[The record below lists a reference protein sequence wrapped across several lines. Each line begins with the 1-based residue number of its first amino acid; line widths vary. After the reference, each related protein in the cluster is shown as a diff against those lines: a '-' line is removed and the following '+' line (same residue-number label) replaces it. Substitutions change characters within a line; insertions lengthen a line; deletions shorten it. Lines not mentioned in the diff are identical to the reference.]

1 MKNEESKMK
10 LFDVYPLFNIEIV
23 QGKGCH
29 VYDKEG
35 NEYLDLYGGHAV
47 ISVGHSHPTYVKTIS
62 EQVSKLG
69 FYSNSV
75 INSLQQT
82 LADKLGV
89 MCGYDDYSL
98 FLINSG
104 AEANENAL
112 KLASF
117 HNGKKRV
124 LAFKHAFHGR
134 TSAAVRVTDNPKII
148 APVNEGLDVT
158 YLPLNDPYAVE
169 VELKKGDVSS
179 VIIEGIQGVGG
190 IQLPTDEFMR
200 DLRALC
206 TKYGAVLILD
216 EIQSGYGRSGKFFA
230 HQYAGI
236 RPDIITVAKGIAN
249 GFPMGAV
256 LISPMFKPVYG
267 MLGTTF
273 GGNHLACA
281 AAIAVL
287 DIMKEENLVANAEKV
302 GAYLIEQ
309 LRQLP
314 GIKELRGRGLMIGI
328 EFEEP
333 IKEIRSRLLFEEKV
347 FTGVAG
353 TNTIRLLPP
362 LCLTMDEAAE
372 FIARF
377 RQVLGC

>member
-1 MKNEESKMK
+1 MK
-10 LFDVYPLFNIEIV
+10 LFDVYPLFDIEIV
-23 QGKGCH
+23 KGKGCH
-29 VYDKEG
+29 VWDTKG
-35 NEYLDLYGGHAV
+35 TEYLDLYGGHAV
-47 ISVGHSHPTYVKTIS
+47 ISVGHSHPVYVKAIT
-62 EQVSKLG
+62 EQVNKLG

-75 INSLQQT
+75 INSLQQS
-82 LADKLGV
+82 LADKLGAA
-89 MCGYDDYSL
+89 CGYDDYSL

-124 LAFKHAFHGR
+124 IAFQHAFHGR

-148 APVNEGLDVT
+148 APVNEDLAVT
-158 YLPLNDPYAVE
+158 YLPLNDASLVE
-169 VELKKGDVSS
+169 EELKKGDVSS

-190 IQLPTDEFMR
+190 IQLPTDDFMR
-200 DLRALC
+200 QLRDLC
-206 TKYGAVLILD
+206 TTYEACLILD
-216 EIQSGYGRSGKFFA
+216 EIQSGYGRSGLFFA

-236 RPDIITVAKGIAN
+236 RPDLITVAKGIAN
-249 GFPMGAV
+249 GFPVGGV
-256 LISPMFKPVYG
+256 LISPMFKPIYG

-287 DIMKEENLVANAEKV
+287 DIMESEQLVANAELV
-302 GAYLIEQ
+302 GNYLMKE
-309 LRQLP
+309 LHKFP
-314 GIKELRGRGLMIGI
+314 GIKEIRGRGLMIGI
-328 EFEEP
+328 EFEES
-333 IKEIRSRLLFEEKV
+333 IKEIRSKLLFEEKV

-362 LCLTMDEAAE
+362 LCLTLDEAE
-372 FIARF
+372 DFLNRF
-377 RQVLGC
+377 RKVLKA

>member
-1 MKNEESKMK
+1 MN

-23 QGKGCH
+23 KGKGCH
-29 VYDKEG
+29 VWDSEG
-35 NEYLDLYGGHAV
+35 TEYLDLYGGHAV
-47 ISVGHSHPTYVKTIS
+47 ISVGHSHPTYVAAITD
-62 EQVSKLG
+62 QVNKLG

-75 INSLQQT
+75 INSLQQK
-82 LADKLGV
+82 LADKLGKAS
-89 MCGYDDYSL
+89 GYDDYSL

-117 HNGKKRV
+117 HNDKKRV
-124 LAFKHAFHGR
+124 IAFKHAFHGR

-148 APVNEGLDVT
+148 APVNEDLAVT
-158 YLPLNDPYAVE
+158 YLPLNDSAAVE
-169 VELKKGDVSS
+169 AELQKGDVSS

-190 IQLPTDEFMR
+190 IQLPTDDFMKE
-200 DLRALC
+200 LRTLC
-206 TKYGAVLILD
+206 TKYEACLILD

-236 RPDIITVAKGIAN
+236 KPDLITVAKGIGN
-249 GFPMGAV
+249 GFPMSGL

-287 DIMKEENLVANAEKV
+287 EIMENEKLIDNAAQV
-302 GAYLIEQ
+302 GNFLIEE
-309 LRQLP
+309 LHKLP
-314 GIKELRGRGLMIGI
+314 GIKEIRGRGLMIGI
-328 EFEEP
+328 EFEES
-333 IKEIRSRLLFEEKV
+333 IKEVRSKLLFEEKV

-362 LCLTMDEAAE
+362 LCLTMDEAKE
-372 FIARF
+372 FLTRF
-377 RQVLGC
+377 KKVLNA

>member
-1 MKNEESKMK
+1 MK

-23 QGKGCH
+23 KGQGCH
-29 VYDKEG
+29 VWDKEG

-47 ISVGHSHPTYVKTIS
+47 ISVGHSHPTYVKAIS
-62 EQVSKLG
+62 EQVSRLG

-82 LADKLGV
+82 LADKLGKAS
-89 MCGYDDYSL
+89 GYDEYSL

-124 LAFKHAFHGR
+124 LALRHAFHGR

-148 APVNEGLDVT
+148 APVNEDLAVT
-158 YLPLNDPYAVE
+158 YLPLNDADAFE
-169 VELKKGDVSS
+169 TELKKGDVSS

-190 IQLPTDEFMR
+190 IQVPTDSFMQE
-200 DLRALC
+200 LRALC
-206 TKYGAVLILD
+206 TKYQAVMIVD

-230 HQYAGI
+230 HQYASI

-256 LISPMFKPVYG
+256 LISPIFKPVYG

-287 DIMKEENLVANAEKV
+287 DIMKEEQLVKNAAHV
-302 GAYLIEQ
+302 GDYLLQELQ
-309 LRQLP
+309 QLP
-314 GIKELRGRGLMIGI
+314 GIKEIRGRGLMIGI
-328 EFEEP
+328 EFEQS
-333 IKEIRSRLLFEEKV
+333 IKEIRSKLLYEEKV

-362 LCLTMDEAAE
+362 LCLTQEEAAE
-372 FIARF
+372 FMQRF
-377 RQVLGC
+377 KKVLGC

>member
-1 MKNEESKMK
+1 MI
-10 LFDVYPLFNIEIV
+10 LFDVFPLFDIEV
-23 QGKGCH
+23 VKGKGCH
-29 VYDKEG
+29 VWDKEG

-47 ISVGHSHPTYVKTIS
+47 ISVGHCHPAYVKAVTD
-62 EQVSKLG
+62 QVNKLG

-82 LADKLGV
+82 LANKLGAA
-89 MCGYDDYSL
+89 CGYDEYQL

-117 HNGKKRV
+117 HNGKRRV
-124 LAFKHAFHGR
+124 IAFKHSFHGR
-134 TSAAVRVTDNPKII
+134 TSAAVRVTDNPKYV
-148 APVNEGLDVT
+148 APINEGLDVT
-158 YLPLNDPYAVE
+158 YVPLNDAAAVE
-169 VELKKGDVSS
+169 AELKKGDVSS

-190 IQLPTDEFMR
+190 IQVPTDEFMQS
-200 DLRALC
+200 LRTLC
-206 TKYGAVLILD
+206 TKYQTVLIVD

-256 LISPMFKPVYG
+256 LISPIFKPVYG

-281 AAIAVL
+281 AAISVL
-287 DIMKEENLVANAEKV
+287 DIMKEENLVENAKNV
-302 GAYLIEQ
+302 GDYLMEE
-309 LRQLP
+309 LRKIP
-314 GIKELRGRGLMIGI
+314 GIKELRGRGLMIGL

-333 IKEIRSRLLFEEKV
+333 IKEIRRKLLFEEKV

-362 LCLTMDEAAE
+362 LCLTKEEAAE
-372 FIARF
+372 FITRF
-377 RQVLGC
+377 RRVLGIQA

>member
-1 MKNEESKMK
+1 MN

-23 QGKGCH
+23 KGKGCH
-29 VYDKEG
+29 VWDSEG

-47 ISVGHSHPTYVKTIS
+47 ISVGHSHPTYVKAIS
-62 EQVSKLG
+62 EQVGKLG

-75 INSLQQT
+75 INSLQKS
-82 LADKLGV
+82 LAEKLGKIS
-89 MCGYDDYSL
+89 GYEDYSL

-124 LAFKHAFHGR
+124 IAFKHAFHGR

-148 APVNEGLDVT
+148 APVNEDLAVT
-158 YLPLNDPYAVE
+158 YLPLNDTEAVE
-169 VELKKGDVSS
+169 KELQKGDVSS

-190 IQLPTDEFMR
+190 IQLPTDNFMR
-200 DLRALC
+200 ELRELC
-206 TKYGAVLILD
+206 TKYEACLIVD

-230 HQYAGI
+230 HQYSGI
-236 RPDIITVAKGIAN
+236 KPDLITVAKGIAN
-249 GFPMGAV
+249 GFPMGGV

-273 GGNHLACA
+273 GGNHLACS

-287 DIMKEENLVANAEKV
+287 DIMESEDLIDNAAKV
-302 GAYLIEQ
+302 GAFLMDE
-309 LRQLP
+309 LHKLP
-314 GIKELRGRGLMIGI
+314 GIKEIRGRGLMIGI
-328 EFEEP
+328 EFEES
-333 IKEIRSRLLFEEKV
+333 IKEIRGKLLFDKRV

-353 TNTIRLLPP
+353 TNIIRLLPP
-362 LCLTMDEAAE
+362 LCLSMDEAKE
-372 FIARF
+372 FINRF
-377 RQVLGC
+377 KSLLLD

>member
-1 MKNEESKMK
+1 MK

-23 QGKGCH
+23 KGRGCH
-29 VYDKEG
+29 VWDSEG
-35 NEYLDLYGGHAV
+35 TEYLDLYGGHAV
-47 ISVGHSHPTYVKTIS
+47 ISVGHSHPVYVKAIT
-62 EQVSKLG
+62 EQVNNLG

-75 INSLQQT
+75 INSLQQK
-82 LADKLGV
+82 LADKLGAAS
-89 MCGYDDYSL
+89 GYDDYSL

-124 LAFKHAFHGR
+124 LAFKHSFHGR

-148 APVNEGLDVT
+148 APVNEDLAVT
-158 YLPLNDPYAVE
+158 YLELNDAQAVE
-169 VELKKGDVSS
+169 EELKKGDVSS

-190 IQLPTDEFMR
+190 IQLPTDNFMKQ
-200 DLRALC
+200 LREL
-206 TKYGAVLILD
+206 TTQYGACLIID

-256 LISPMFKPVYG
+256 LISPIFKPSYG

-302 GAYLIEQ
+302 GKYLMDELQ
-309 LRQLP
+309 KFP
-314 GIKELRGRGLMIGI
+314 GIKEVRGRGLMIGI
-328 EFEEP
+328 EFEES
-333 IKEIRSRLLFEEKV
+333 IKEIRSKLLFEEKV

-353 TNTIRLLPP
+353 MHTIRLLPP

-377 RQVLGC
+377 RKVLGA

>member
-1 MKNEESKMK
+1 MK
-10 LFDVYPLFNIEIV
+10 LFDVFPLFNIEIV
-23 QGKGCH
+23 RGKGCH
-29 VYDKEG
+29 VWDTDG

-47 ISVGHSHPTYVKTIS
+47 ISVGHSHPAYVKAIT
-62 EQVSKLG
+62 EQVGKLG

-75 INSLQQT
+75 INSLQQQ
-82 LADKLGV
+82 LADRLGKA
-89 MCGYDDYSL
+89 CGYDDYSL

-148 APVNEGLDVT
+148 APVNEGLPVT
-158 YLPLNDPYAVE
+158 YLPLNDAAAVE
-169 VELKKGDVSS
+169 AELKKGDVSS

-190 IQLPTDEFMR
+190 ILMPTDAFMQQ
-200 DLRALC
+200 LRALC
-206 TKYGAVLILD
+206 TKYEACLILD
-216 EIQSGYGRSGKFFA
+216 EIQSGYGRSGQFFA
-230 HQYAGI
+230 HQHAGI
-236 RPDIITVAKGIAN
+236 RPDLITVAKGIAN
-249 GFPMGAV
+249 GFPMGGL

-273 GGNHLACA
+273 GDNHLACA

-287 DIMKEENLVANAEKV
+287 DIMQQEHLVENAARV
-302 GAYLIEQ
+302 GSFLLDE
-309 LRQLP
+309 LHKLP
-314 GIKELRGRGLMIGI
+314 GIKEVRGRGLMIGV
-328 EFEEP
+328 EFEDS
-333 IKEIRSRLLFEEKV
+333 IKEVRSRLLFEEKV

-362 LCLTMDEAAE
+362 LCLSMEEAE
-372 FIARF
+372 VFLKKF
-377 RQVLGC
+377 RHVLGV

>member
-1 MKNEESKMK
+1 MN

-23 QGKGCH
+23 KGKGCH
-29 VYDKEG
+29 VWDTEG

-47 ISVGHSHPTYVKTIS
+47 ISVGHSHPTYVKAIT
-62 EQVSKLG
+62 EQVNKLG

-75 INSLQQT
+75 INSLQQK
-82 LADKLGV
+82 LADKLGKA
-89 MCGYDDYSL
+89 S
-98 FLINSG
+98 
-104 AEANENAL
+104 L
-112 KLASF
+112 KLASV

-124 LAFKHAFHGR
+124 IAFKHAFHGR

-148 APVNEGLDVT
+148 APVNEDLAVT
-158 YLPLNDPYAVE
+158 YLPLNDATAVE
-169 VELKKGDVSS
+169 AELQKGDVSS

-190 IQLPTDEFMR
+190 IQLPTDSFMQE
-200 DLRALC
+200 LRALC
-206 TKYGAVLILD
+206 TKYEACLILD

-236 RPDIITVAKGIAN
+236 KPDLISVAKGIGN
-249 GFPMGAV
+249 GFPMSGL

-287 DIMKEENLVANAEKV
+287 EIMEDEKLIDNAREV
-302 GAYLIEQ
+302 GAYLLDE
-309 LRQLP
+309 LHKLP
-314 GIKELRGRGLMIGI
+314 GIKEIRGRGLMIGI
-328 EFEEP
+328 EFEES
-333 IKEIRSRLLFEEKV
+333 IKEVRSKLLFEEKV

-362 LCLTMDEAAE
+362 LCLSMDEAKE
-372 FIARF
+372 FIVRF
-377 RQVLGC
+377 RKVLNA

>member
-1 MKNEESKMK
+1 MK

-23 QGKGCH
+23 KGKGCH
-29 VYDKEG
+29 VWDKEG

-47 ISVGHSHPTYVKTIS
+47 ISVGHSHPTYVKAIS

-82 LADKLGV
+82 LADKLGKAS
-89 MCGYDDYSL
+89 GYDEYSL

-124 LAFKHAFHGR
+124 LAFQHSFHGR

-148 APVNEGLDVT
+148 APVNEGLDVS
-158 YLPLNDPYAVE
+158 YLPLNDKAAVE
-169 VELKKGDVSS
+169 AELKKGDVSS

-190 IQLPTDEFMR
+190 IQVPTDDFLQE
-200 DLRALC
+200 LRSLC
-206 TKYGAVLILD
+206 TKYQAVLIID

-236 RPDIITVAKGIAN
+236 RPDMITVAKGIAN

-256 LISPMFKPVYG
+256 LISPIFKPIYG

-287 DIMKEENLVANAEKV
+287 DIMHDEGLVANAEKV
-302 GAYLIEQ
+302 GSYLLEE
-309 LRQLP
+309 LHKLP
-314 GIKELRGRGLMIGI
+314 GIKEIRGRGLMIGI

-333 IKEIRSRLLFEEKV
+333 IKDIRSKLLFEQKV

-362 LCLTMDEAAE
+362 LCLSMEEAAE
-372 FIARF
+372 FISRF
-377 RQVLGC
+377 RKVLGVNE